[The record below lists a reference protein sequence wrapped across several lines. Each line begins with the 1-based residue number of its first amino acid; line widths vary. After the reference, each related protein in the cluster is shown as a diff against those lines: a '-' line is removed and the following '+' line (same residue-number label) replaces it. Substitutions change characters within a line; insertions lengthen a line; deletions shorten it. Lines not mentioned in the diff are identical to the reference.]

1 MAHLVLTRAFS
12 WWRLSR
18 EIVVACALAPQR
30 LLRRSS
36 VLSPRLP
43 PCFPRLSSSLFSSP
57 LVPPRRKRLFVCYAR
72 YSGRVNATA
81 SFCTAHPP
89 AKNGEVRVR
98 MTGLLFFFAR
108 LGLFLAGASWFFFFN
123 GFCNTENGSKQ
134 TPSVSLFF
142 FYLFI
147 PPFSRPETSQQ
158 VTLVPLLPFFFHGIA
173 RPLLI
178 LREFF
183 LSQEIAQSLEERSEN
198 RIFQLWPLFGFLMG
212 PNISNRRSCVYT
224 CICVRV

>member
-1 MAHLVLTRAFS
+1 MLREIQRPRQCDSQFLHGASTGEKRRGPSENDWFIIFFCPTRPL
-12 WWRLSR
+12 LSR
-18 EIVVACALAPQR
+18 SE
-30 LLRRSS
+30 
-36 VLSPRLP
+36 
-43 PCFPRLSSSLFSSP
+43 
-57 LVPPRRKRLFVCYAR
+57 LV
-72 YSGRVNATA
+72 
-81 SFCTAHPP
+81 
-89 AKNGEVRVR
+89 
-98 MTGLLFFFAR
+98 
-108 LGLFLAGASWFFFFN
+108 FFFN

-212 PNISNRRSCVYT
+212 PNISNRRSCVYI